1 MGYSRQ
7 PKLETL
13 KPMKP
18 VKPIEQVLI
27 KCIVGTAESAYCL
40 DVSDFY
46 FHISCRYLIIHQPER
61 AALFLRFQDLSIH
74 KYSS

>member
-18 VKPIEQVLI
+18 VKHIEH

-46 FHISCRYLIIHQPER
+46 FHFSCRLLDLHQPER
-61 AALFLRFQDLSIH
+61 AALVKS
-74 KYSS
+74 